1 MEKENRFIK
10 LSRKDVSEGI
20 ERKGQLDFLSW
31 SVAWTKL
38 CEDYPDSTYYFGETQ
53 TFEDGSVMVEM
64 GVTVEGLTHVMRLP
78 VMDNRNKSII
88 NPSSRDVSD
97 ANMRCLVKAIA
108 MHGAG
113 LSLYL
118 GKVKHVVEATQYER
132 AKAFIDSEDSMGLHE
147 YISSLSEKDQIELF
161 NAAPMG
167 AKTDFKNAHRATLK
181 IANDFITS
189 CSEAIASAH
198 ESDDS
203 VLCEEVIGELSTY
216 ERKAVAGRLS
226 PEQLEFVKATRS
238 AA

>member
-1 MEKENRFIK
+1 MERENRFIK

-38 CEDYPDSTYYFGETQ
+38 CEEYPDSTYYFGEPR
-53 TFEDGSVMVEM
+53 TFPDGSVMVEA
-64 GVTVEGLTHVMRLP
+64 GVTVQGLTHSMCLS
-78 VMDNRNKSII
+78 VMDNRNKAIS
-88 NPSSRDVSD
+88 NPSSRDISD
-97 ANMRCLVKAIA
+97 AQMRCFVKAIA
-108 MHGAG
+108 MHGIG
-113 LSLYL
+113 ISLYL
-118 GKVKHVVEATQYER
+118 GKVKHVVEATQYEK

-147 YISSLSEKDQIELF
+147 YIGSLSEKDQIELF
-161 NAAPMG
+161 NGAPMG

-181 IANDFITS
+181 QANDFLS
-189 CSEAIASAH
+189 SVAESIASAH
-198 ESDDS
+198 ESDDH
-203 VLCEEVIGELSTY
+203 VLLEEVIGELSTY

>member
-1 MEKENRFIK
+1 MDKENRFIK

-38 CEDYPDSTYYFGETQ
+38 CEDYPDSSYYFGEMQ
-53 TFEDGSVMVEM
+53 TFEDGSVMVEV

-97 ANMRCLVKAIA
+97 ANMRCLTKAIA
-108 MHGAG
+108 MHGIG

-118 GKVKHVVEATQYER
+118 GKVKHVVEATQYEK

-147 YISSLSEKDQIELF
+147 FISSLSEKDQIELF
-161 NAAPMG
+161 NGAPMG
-167 AKTDFKNAHRATLK
+167 QKTDFKNAHRATLK
-181 IANDFITS
+181 QANDFLNS
-189 CSEAIASAH
+189 VAESIASAH
-198 ESDDS
+198 ESDDH
-203 VLCEEVIGELSTY
+203 VLLEEVIGELSTY

-226 PEQLEFVKATRS
+226 PEQLEFVKQARS